1 MTSLRC
7 HTMLCHR
14 QPHPEEPR
22 PSDALGVN
30 SARRLEGWPT
40 TIMYPTLR
48 DGPAGLLRV
57 RLGPYQH
64 SMKASTSRHTT
75 CRCLWTLI
83 GSTGENQRHRFHDGS
98 YSGIAGGRPCPV
110 ELA

>member
-30 SARRLEGWPT
+30 SARRLEGWAT
-40 TIMYPTLR
+40 TVMYPTLR
-48 DGPAGLLRV
+48 DGPSGLLRV
-57 RLGPYQH
+57 RLGLYQH
-64 SMKASTSRHTT
+64 SMRASTSYLPGGAR
-75 CRCLWTLI
+75 I
-83 GSTGENQRHRFHDGS
+83 DGS
-98 YSGIAGGRPCPV
+98 SITAVPTKLPSFTTVTSSGMYISPTA
-110 ELA
+110 LK

>member
-57 RLGPYQH
+57 RLGAYRH
-64 SMKASTSRHTT
+64 SMKAGTSTPPLSSRA
-75 CRCLWTLI
+75 
-83 GSTGENQRHRFHDGS
+83 QRGTFPVASKAPPLARGDNRV
-98 YSGIAGGRPCPV
+98 SGLSDVR
-110 ELA
+110 